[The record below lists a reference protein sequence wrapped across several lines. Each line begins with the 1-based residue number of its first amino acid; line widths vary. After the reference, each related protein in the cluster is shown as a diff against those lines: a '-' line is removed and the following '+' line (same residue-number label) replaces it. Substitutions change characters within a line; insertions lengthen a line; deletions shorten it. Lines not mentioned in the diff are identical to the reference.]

1 MKQWI
6 LNEIKKL
13 KLTFAADF
21 MAAPVKKAFI
31 HGFEVP
37 GKYQVQQAFV
47 QDMKMFINLAMM
59 KDPLTMEDEKDKTQE
74 KFAKLLKDIDALEG
88 DASGSEF
95 DQEISD
101 S

>member
-1 MKQWI
+1 MRQWI

-13 KLTFAADF
+13 KLTFANDYL
-21 MAAPVKKAFI
+21 AAPVKKAFVN
-31 HGFEVP
+31 GFEVP

-47 QDMKMFINLAMM
+47 QNMKMFINLAMM
-59 KDPLTMEDEKDKTQE
+59 KDPLTMQDEKDKTQE
-74 KFAKLLKDIDALEG
+74 KFAKLLKDLDALED

>member
-1 MKQWI
+1 MNKWI
-6 LNEIKKL
+6 LREIKKL
-13 KLTFAADF
+13 KLTFAAEF
-21 MAAPVKKAFI
+21 LAAPVKKAFI

-59 KDPLTMEDEKDKTQE
+59 KDPLTMQSDKGKTQE
-74 KFAKLLKDIDALEG
+74 KFAQLLKDLDALEG